1 MLKIGDIAPEIET
14 TDEMGASFRLSEHR
28 GHKVVLYFYP
38 KDFTPGCTAEAC
50 SIRDSY
56 THFENSGIPIFGV
69 SGGDAETHRKFK
81 EKHRLPFSILLDED
95 FTIAK
100 LYGVYKPLKILGKE
114 FLGVNRITFLIDEAG
129 KIEGIF
135 GGSEGI
141 DKVKSSKHAEQIINF
156 WGLKL

>member
-1 MLKIGDIAPEIET
+1 MLKIGDMAPEIET
-14 TDEMGASFRLSEHR
+14 TDEMGVTFRLSEQR

-56 THFENSGIPIFGV
+56 TLFEDSGIPIFGV

-81 EKHRLPFSILLDED
+81 EKYQLPFSILMDED
-95 FTIAK
+95 YKIAK

-114 FLGVNRITFLIDEAG
+114 LLGVHRITFLIDEDG
-129 KIEGIF
+129 KVEGIF

-141 DKVKSSKHAEQIINF
+141 DKVNSSKHAEQIINF

>member
-1 MLKIGDIAPEIET
+1 MLVVGEFAPEIET
-14 TDEMGASFRLSEHR
+14 TDEVGTPFKLSEQR

-56 THFENSGIPIFGV
+56 TLFENSGIPIFGV

-81 EKHRLPFSILLDED
+81 EKHRLPFSILLDD
-95 FTIAK
+95 DYAIAK
-100 LYGVYKPLKILGKE
+100 LYGVYKPMKILGKQ
-114 FLGVNRITFLIDEAG
+114 FLGVQRITFLIDEEG

-135 GGSEGI
+135 GGSEGM
-141 DKVKSSKHAEQIINF
+141 DKVRSSQHADQIVNF